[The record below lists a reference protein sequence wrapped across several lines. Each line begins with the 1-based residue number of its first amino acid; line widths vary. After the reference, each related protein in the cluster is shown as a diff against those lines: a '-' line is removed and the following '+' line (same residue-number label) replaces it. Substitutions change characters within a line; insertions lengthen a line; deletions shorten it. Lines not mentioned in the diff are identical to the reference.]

1 MQTKI
6 KLIEDTAIKKDIPV
20 FRAGDRVG
28 IELSVREG
36 KRERTQLFEG
46 LVIRRRGGGMRETFT
61 VRKISF
67 GIGVE
72 RIFPV
77 HSPLIKKIRILK
89 VGHERR
95 ANLSYRRNQQR
106 RK

>member
-6 KLIEDTAIKKDIPV
+6 KTVENALIKKDIPD
-20 FRAGDRVG
+20 FRPGDRVCVH
-28 IELSVREG
+28 LSVREG

-72 RIFPV
+72 KILPL
-77 HSPLIKKIRILK
+77 HSPVIKKIEILRR
-89 VGHERR
+89 GRERR
-95 ANLSYRRNQQR
+95 ANLSYRRTQS
-106 RK
+106 KK

>member
-6 KLIEDTAIKKDIPV
+6 KTVEDVLINKDIPD
-20 FRAGDRVG
+20 FRPGDRVSVR
-28 IELSVREG
+28 LSVREG
-36 KRERTQLFEG
+36 KRERTQVFEG

-61 VRKISF
+61 VRKTSF

-77 HSPLIKKIRILK
+77 HSPIIKKIDILRH
-89 VGHERR
+89 GRERR
-95 ANLSYRRNQQR
+95 TNLSYRRTQKKR
-106 RK
+106 